1 MPLLKSQGVLM
12 SNGTAMYIPAGDI
25 PIDSSGN
32 VTFSGDVTV
41 GKDLIVTDNV
51 TVGQSVVVQG
61 NIGANANIAAA
72 GLLSQGDPLL
82 GTTNISVDLIGNP
95 NIKVVAEEGGDGQ
108 AYFELTTNKLTTAT
122 NLHTVRSIMG
132 NTGDYTLEHEIGAPG
147 VPATL
152 QQMVWNSAG
161 TEMEFAFGGAGGLF
175 IKEAGL
181 RAPSYITLA
190 AQNPDI
196 AVDATTTI
204 FTISASSLPIGKAVQ
219 IPVNLFFFD
228 GDITQFYFVTL
239 IVNAARF
246 GNEIYAYAENQAAA
260 DTVLL
265 QQTGEAWNLLL
276 AGSGTATLSIQ
287 IETEPLPAPVGST
300 GWFCNFNATFL
311 GAQ

>member
-1 MPLLKSQGVLM
+1 
-12 SNGTAMYIPAGDI
+12 
-25 PIDSSGN
+25 
-32 VTFSGDVTV
+32 
-41 GKDLIVTDNV
+41 
-51 TVGQSVVVQG
+51 
-61 NIGANANIAAA
+61 
-72 GLLSQGDPLL
+72 
-82 GTTNISVDLIGNP
+82 
-95 NIKVVAEEGGDGQ
+95 
-108 AYFELTTNKLTTAT
+108 
-122 NLHTVRSIMG
+122 VRSIMG

-161 TEMEFAFGGAGGLF
+161 TEMEFAFDGAGALF

-181 RAPSYITLA
+181 RAPSYVTLA

-196 AVDATTTI
+196 AVDAITTI
-204 FTISASSLPIGKAVQ
+204 FTIEATSLPIGKAIQ

-260 DTVLL
+260 DTALL